1 MLRIF
6 AFCYTMKKKIIDIC
20 LFFKKLFVHPRWK
33 KITNILFLTLNSF
46 QRLFSLVFPIESC
59 NSIPYAIYEIL
70 LSHAHHIESITADC
84 ELCLL
89 CALQFCIMLVPKTKT
104 KTKKLCTPIKCNEFW
119 KLYTK
124 RTICKSNGKL
134 FNKNIA
140 IFDVNEVLFWFALR
154 ITFEFMS
161 CKINRYVHI
170 DFSMQTENVV
180 ALVAHNFFSLNNS
193 MIKPRVIV
201 CASFLFYLLPFVL

>member
-1 MLRIF
+1 M
-6 AFCYTMKKKIIDIC
+6 
-20 LFFKKLFVHPRWK
+20 
-33 KITNILFLTLNSF
+33 
-46 QRLFSLVFPIESC
+46 LVFQKTVCSPQMKENHKHFIFNIELISTTIFTC
-59 NSIPYAIYEIL
+59 VSNRIMQFYSIRDIWNSLIPCTSHWIDHSWLWTMSFVCFAILYYV
-70 LSHAHHIESITADC
+70 S
-84 ELCLL
+84 
-89 CALQFCIMLVPKTKT
+89 PKNKK